1 MKVIKEVFKP
11 TLCIN
16 FSSELGKNKTI
27 IQPAKG
33 IKIIGK
39 RVDVFVKLSTKDTY
53 KSKIL
58 SRIVSKNIRVKE
70 FLRKILLFSALGE
83 RTTFLRIKG

>member
-70 FLRKILLFSALGE
+70 FLRKMPYFQPWLEGLF
-83 RTTFLRIKG
+83 FLRVNE